1 MTLRNRCL
9 PVVFLFYLLTPALF
23 SEEGES
29 PLPVEPRR
37 LLLYFQQEEG
47 TEFLEI
53 ELLLIYESLLAKLSE
68 VSSGIAITEAQIG
81 GMAGTIEEK
90 SQLAREQGAD
100 SWLSAMVSGSMESL
114 RVYVSSFDLLKERL
128 VFEIRLQSESP
139 VGLADLARR
148 FWDSTT
154 QALRE
159 KYSLVEA
166 AAHPEIKKIIES
178 AEIVI
183 LAQPGTMVTGLSEK
197 QLEVG
202 QGGVLRIELAV
213 PGTYSFEALK
223 RGYYPYKDKFYLES
237 EGKVIEIVQQHGSRY
252 ALNFYLNNFSFPGF
266 ELSYY
271 FIPNFLF
278 ARVGFNTFLLGIRLT
293 DENDYTDDDS
303 WLQSHS
309 LSHFNIAAGCYLG
322 REDRYYRWLV
332 SGGLFA
338 RLIMAK
344 GYGIGFEPIAPF
356 GVQAIIGL
364 EFSHSE
370 KRRLFLEYVPLL
382 YLTGY
387 PELMRAS
394 FPPDYEPWNYI
405 FGNSYVV
412 DFFNF
417 RFGLRFQL

>member
-1 MTLRNRCL
+1 MRNHWL
-9 PVVFLFYLLTPALF
+9 PVVFLFSLLTPALF
-23 SEEGES
+23 SEEGEFA
-29 PLPVEPRR
+29 PGEPHR
-37 LLLYFQQEEG
+37 LALYFEQEEG
-47 TEFLEI
+47 LKFQEL
-53 ELLLIYESLLAKLSE
+53 ELLLLYESLLAKLSGASVGVVIIE
-68 VSSGIAITEAQIG
+68 EQSGG
-81 GMAGTIEEK
+81 VPGTIEEK
-90 SQLAREQGAD
+90 SHLAREQGAD

-114 RVYVSSFDLLKERL
+114 RVYVSSFDLLKERM
-128 VFEIRLQSESP
+128 VFESRLQSELP
-139 VGLADLARR
+139 VGLIDLARR

-159 KYSLVEA
+159 NYSLVA
-166 AAHPEIKKIIES
+166 ADAPPAKKKIIDS

-183 LAQPGTMVTGLSEK
+183 LAQPGTLVTGLSEK
-197 QLEVG
+197 PLEVG
-202 QGGVLRIELAV
+202 QEGELSIELAL

-223 RGYYPYKDKFYLES
+223 RGYYPYKEIFYLES
-237 EGKVIEIVQQHGSRY
+237 ESRVIEIDQQPGSRY

-271 FIPNFLF
+271 FIPNFFF
-278 ARVGFNTFLLGIRLT
+278 ARVGFNTFLLGIRVP
-293 DENDYTDDDS
+293 DQDDSTDDDS

-309 LSHFNIAAGCYLG
+309 LSHINITVGRYLG
-322 REDRYYRWLV
+322 REDRYYRWLI
-332 SGGLFA
+332 SGGLFT

-370 KRRLFLEYVPLL
+370 KKRLFLEYVPLL
-382 YLTGY
+382 YLTKY
-387 PELMRAS
+387 PELMQAS

-405 FGNSYVV
+405 FGKSYVI

>member
-1 MTLRNRCL
+1 MRNCWL
-9 PVVFLFYLLTPALF
+9 PVVFLFFLLTSALF

-29 PLPVEPRR
+29 APGEPRR
-37 LLLYFQQEEG
+37 LVLYFEQEEG
-47 TEFLEI
+47 LKFQDL
-53 ELLLIYESLLAKLSE
+53 ELLLLYESLLAKLSGA
-68 VSSGIAITEAQIG
+68 SSGVVIIEAQSSG
-81 GMAGTIEEK
+81 VPGTIEER
-90 SQLAREQGAD
+90 SRLAREQGAD
-100 SWLSAMVSGSMESL
+100 SWLSAMVSGSRESL
-114 RVYVSSFDLLKERL
+114 IAYVSSFDLLKERM
-128 VFEIRLQSESP
+128 VFESRLQIESP
-139 VGLADLARR
+139 VGLIDLARR
-148 FWDSTT
+148 FWDSTA

-159 KYSLVEA
+159 NYSPGEA
-166 AAHPEIKKIIES
+166 VAPPEVKEAIDSI
-178 AEIVI
+178 EIVI
-183 LAQPGTMVTGLSEK
+183 LAQPGTMVTGFSEK
-197 QLEVG
+197 HLEVG
-202 QGGVLRIELAV
+202 QEGELSIELAV

-223 RGYYPYKDKFYLES
+223 RGYYPYKDKFYIES
-237 EGKVIEIVQQHGSRY
+237 ESKVIEIDQQPGSRY

-271 FIPNFLF
+271 FVPNFLF

-293 DENDYTDDDS
+293 DQHDSNDDDS

-309 LSHFNIAAGCYLG
+309 LSHFNIAVGSYLG

-332 SGGLFA
+332 SGGLFT

-356 GVQAIIGL
+356 GVQVIIGL

-405 FGNSYVV
+405 FGKSYVV

>member
-1 MTLRNRCL
+1 MRNRCL
-9 PVVFLFYLLTPALF
+9 LVALLFFLLTPALF

-29 PLPVEPRR
+29 APGEPRR
-37 LLLYFQQEEG
+37 LVLYFEQEEG
-47 TEFLEI
+47 AEFQDI
-53 ELLLIYESLLAKLSE
+53 ELLLLYESLLAKLSGASDR
-68 VSSGIAITEAQIG
+68 VVITEAQSEGVPETKKERSQRALELG
-81 GMAGTIEEK
+81 G
-90 SQLAREQGAD
+90 D
-100 SWLSAMVSGSMESL
+100 SWLSARVSGSMENL
-114 RVYVSSFDLLKERL
+114 RVSVSSFDLLKEKM
-128 VFEIRLQSESP
+128 VFESRLQSESP
-139 VGLADLARR
+139 VGLIDLARR
-148 FWDSTT
+148 LWDSTA

-159 KYSLVEA
+159 NYLLVEA
-166 AAHPEIKKIIES
+166 VAPPEIKKIIDS

-183 LAQPGTMVTGLSEK
+183 LAQPGTMVIGLSEK
-197 QLEVG
+197 HLEVG
-202 QGGVLRIELAV
+202 QEGELSIELAV
-213 PGTYSFEALK
+213 PGTYSFEAMK
-223 RGYYPYKDKFYLES
+223 RGYYPYKEKFYIES
-237 EGKVIEIVQQHGSRY
+237 ESKVIEIEQQPGSRY

-271 FIPNFLF
+271 FVPNFLF
-278 ARVGFNTFLLGIRLT
+278 ARAGFNTFLLGIRLT
-293 DENDYTDDDS
+293 GQHDSNDDDS

-309 LSHFNIAAGCYLG
+309 LSHFNITVGRYLG

-332 SGGLFA
+332 SGGFFT

-364 EFSHSE
+364 EFSSSV

-382 YLTGY
+382 YLTKY

-405 FGNSYVV
+405 FGKRYVL

-417 RFGLRFQL
+417 RFGLKFQL

>member
-1 MTLRNRCL
+1 MRNHWL
-9 PVVFLFYLLTPALF
+9 PVVFLFFLLTPALF
-23 SEEGES
+23 SEEKEFAPG
-29 PLPVEPRR
+29 EPRR
-37 LLLYFQQEEG
+37 LVLYFEQEEG
-47 TEFLEI
+47 LKFQEL
-53 ELLLIYESLLAKLSE
+53 ELLLLYESLLAKLSGAS
-68 VSSGIAITEAQIG
+68 VGVVIIEAQSG
-81 GMAGTIEEK
+81 GVPGTIEEK
-90 SQLAREQGAD
+90 SHLAREQGAD

-114 RVYVSSFDLLKERL
+114 RVYVSSFDLLKERM
-128 VFEIRLQSESP
+128 VFESRLQSELP
-139 VGLADLARR
+139 VGLIDLARR

-159 KYSLVEA
+159 NYSLVA
-166 AAHPEIKKIIES
+166 ADAPPAKKKIIDS

-183 LAQPGTMVTGLSEK
+183 LAQPGTLVTGLSGK
-197 QLEVG
+197 PLEVG
-202 QGGVLRIELAV
+202 QEGELSIELAL

-223 RGYYPYKDKFYLES
+223 RGYYPYKEIFYLES
-237 EGKVIEIVQQHGSRY
+237 ESRVIEIDQQPGSRY

-271 FIPNFLF
+271 FIPNFFF
-278 ARVGFNTFLLGIRLT
+278 ARVGFNTFLLGIRVP
-293 DENDYTDDDS
+293 DQDDSTDDDS

-309 LSHFNIAAGCYLG
+309 LSHINITVGRYLG
-322 REDRYYRWLV
+322 REDRYYRWLI
-332 SGGLFA
+332 SGGLFT

-370 KRRLFLEYVPLL
+370 KKRLFLEYVPLL
-382 YLTGY
+382 YLTKY
-387 PELMRAS
+387 PELMQAS

-405 FGNSYVV
+405 FGKSYVI